1 MFDTMKVARKIKEAR
16 IAKNMTQMNLADT
29 MGVSYQAVSN
39 WERGNSMP
47 DISKLEDLCNALDIS
62 IAQLLGMETAQTA
75 AVERILQEEEAPLT
89 AEELSELA
97 PVLSPAEVKKQ
108 AQRQK
113 LNIAALV
120 SIAPYLEEEFL
131 EELLE
136 DVEVESLLV
145 LQSLAP
151 YLDEDAL
158 DRLAR
163 KAPPDDFNGIAALA
177 PFLEAETLDYLV
189 KHCDQ
194 RPEDPA
200 FLETLAPFLEEETLD
215 YAVKKWGGEMDGKM
229 LEALVPYLEEETL
242 NWLVR
247 QRAESLDDDT
257 LEVLA
262 PYLDEEAIEALVDR
276 RLALGSAKNLEKL
289 YPFMEEQ
296 TLRKVFKALMAEGD
310 FDAMKRAAK
319 YL

>member
-1 MFDTMKVARKIKEAR
+1 MFDTMKVAKKIKEAR

-47 DISKLEDLCNALDIS
+47 DISKLEDLCKALDIS
-62 IAQLLGMETAQTA
+62 IAQLLGMETTQTA

-120 SIAPYLEEEFL
+120 SIAPYLDEEFL

-189 KHCDQ
+189 KHCGQ
-194 RPEDPA
+194 KPEDPA
-200 FLETLAPFLEEETLD
+200 FLETLAPFLDEETLD
-215 YAVKKWGGEMDGKM
+215 YSVKKWGGEMDAKM

-247 QRAESLDDDT
+247 QRAESLDDDA
-257 LEVLA
+257 LEALA
-262 PYLDEEAIEALVDR
+262 PYLDGETIGALVDR
-276 RLALGSAKNLEKL
+276 RLALGRAKHLEKL

-296 TLRKVFKALMAEGD
+296 ALRKVFKALMAEGD
-310 FDAMKRAAK
+310 LDALKAAAQ